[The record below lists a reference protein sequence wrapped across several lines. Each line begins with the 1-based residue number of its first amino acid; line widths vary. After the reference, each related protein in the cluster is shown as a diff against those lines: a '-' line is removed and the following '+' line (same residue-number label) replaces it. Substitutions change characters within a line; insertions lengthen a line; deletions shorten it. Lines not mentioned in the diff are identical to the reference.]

1 MNPDYFKYHSA
12 TYYDTTYK
20 EPDFAS
26 PELFFRETI
35 LEKLDSLK
43 ERIEDWAA
51 INGYGNL
58 DNSDERKSNETGELI
73 WRRTDWE
80 YVDDT
85 YNHYINDEDYYPHPA
100 TLKKMNLLW
109 KKYYIT
115 VKV

>member
-35 LEKLDSLK
+35 LEKLDALK

-51 INGYGNL
+51 INGYGKL

-85 YNHYINDEDYYPHPA
+85 YGLMINDESFYPGKECF
-100 TLKKMNLLW
+100 KKMNVMW
-109 KKYYIT
+109 KKYR
-115 VKV
+115 

>member
-20 EPDFAS
+20 EPDFES

-35 LEKLDSLK
+35 LEKLDALK
-43 ERIEDWAA
+43 ERIEDWSA
-51 INGYGNL
+51 INGYDKL
-58 DNSDERKSNETGELI
+58 DNSDERKNNETGELI

-85 YNHYINDEDYYPHPA
+85 YNTMINDESFYPGKDCF
-100 TLKKMNLLW
+100 KKMNVMW
-109 KKYYIT
+109 KKY
-115 VKV
+115 K